1 MDRFVELMDK
11 RKAKIYGHFGNQ
23 MKDKLFIP
31 SERAW
36 YNKHIFPIDKQII
49 REGNE
54 VLRILG
60 LHIRY
65 KSLSEVYASDILKDY
80 YDQHKDDEEKE

>member
-36 YNKHIFPIDKQII
+36 YDKHIFPIDKQII

-54 VLRILG
+54 VLR
-60 LHIRY
+60 
-65 KSLSEVYASDILKDY
+65 
-80 YDQHKDDEEKE
+80 